1 MFYFCSVGVHE
12 PFFTS
17 NLKLIP
23 LGIISQN
30 LRRTWLNVLILPIK
44 ENFSMS
50 KVSFVMERY

>member
-1 MFYFCSVGVHE
+1 MFYFCYVGVHQ

-17 NLKLIP
+17 DLKLIP

-30 LRRTWLNVLILPIK
+30 LRTWLNVLILPIK